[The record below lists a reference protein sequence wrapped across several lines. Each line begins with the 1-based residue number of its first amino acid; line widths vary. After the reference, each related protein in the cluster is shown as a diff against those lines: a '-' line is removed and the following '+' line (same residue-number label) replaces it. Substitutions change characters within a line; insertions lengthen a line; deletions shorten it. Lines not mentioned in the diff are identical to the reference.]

1 MEDKTLTY
9 YWFVIDDDKWLLAN
23 VQKELQALGETN
35 IYALKPS
42 ERTKIEASAWRNELS
57 FRPALPAEDEG
68 IVYPDYDYQVTYEQE
83 NTTLYDILNG
93 ISSSNP
99 TNPYFI
105 FLIDI
110 LFTRKSFCGFDVFK
124 FIRCTL
130 DPRRYVVRFLSHLTR
145 YMVSDFLQKEFAG
158 LHLGQERAETDEKRR
173 KPVTGNKL
181 DEEFFSKAPYRTD
194 GKAILSQHRVDDLKS
209 RFPRQVSSWDC
220 FYSYVIYPE
229 GVDFPL
235 EEITNTAGSRTP
247 YLDKHDGIEK
257 LITKKRFFIHRLKY
271 YYGLKTK
278 NPIYGIQNFDDK
290 KNYLKLAS
298 ELESKVKRPASLT
311 YDYPLY
317 CDELRKWRSWEPKET
332 DEIADVLYLSDDPER
347 DAKIEITLEGKPLK
361 KKCLNTSTE
370 ENTLLEEVSKVR
382 PRYLLIDV
390 PENNFSIIYTI
401 CRITR
406 RISWF
411 EVHGFSVIFVA
422 NDVDHHTLSGLTG
435 IAPQL
440 LIAKSAQMKIEE
452 EMSPIYWHLIEMA
465 YFESGSFI
473 THELSHLSSCPP
485 EERKDWLE
493 EIHQL
498 AEVHDAIAQTRY
510 TPKIEA
516 LQAGLAHRKG
526 KNDRN
531 WYMKENGEVQQ
542 VQIGNYLLS
551 MKKYKITLEI
561 ICPDNDPEKEAI
573 TDSLQKEM
581 EGFAEREDSKFTIV
595 TEDTEADGRI
605 VLFICH
611 KFKDLDTINT
621 RISDKKK
628 ESKKPV
634 AFSILYEYGKD
645 ILKHDEKIDPN
656 KNLKENIREKIGSRH
671 WLFSYEKRSEGG
683 YVLELDNC
691 YFIFQEFEQHN
702 FLPNRTI
709 SGWLKD
715 KRVDSVDST
724 LTPQDSLQ
732 CIWSGPYLEE
742 CYNLRFLQDRLLL
755 LQALSTQGRKYP
767 LELYRLYR
775 IKFSKGYL
783 VRKSLFKH
791 ELEKIDKNI
800 LDIKFKDPVEKTA
813 F

>member
-23 VQKELQALGETN
+23 VQKELQTLGETN
-35 IYALKPS
+35 IYALEPS
-42 ERTKIEASAWRNELS
+42 GRTKIEASVWENELS
-57 FRPALPAEDEG
+57 FRQALPAEDEE
-68 IVYPDYDYQVTYEQE
+68 IVYPDYDYQVTYGQK
-83 NTTLYDILNG
+83 NSTLYDILKS
-93 ISSSNP
+93 ISTSAP
-99 TNPYFI
+99 TNPCFI

-110 LFTRKSFCGFDVFK
+110 LFARKSFCGPDLFN
-124 FIRCTL
+124 FIRHTL

-158 LHLGQERAETDEKRR
+158 LHLGQERAKTDEKRI
-173 KPVTGNKL
+173 KPVTGDKL

-209 RFPRQVSSWDC
+209 RFPRQISGWDC

-229 GVDFPL
+229 GVDFSI
-235 EEITNTAGSRTP
+235 EEITNTAGRRTL
-247 YLDKHDGIEK
+247 YLDEHDGIEK
-257 LITKKRFFIHRLKY
+257 LISKKRFFLHRLKY

-278 NPIYGIQNFDDK
+278 NPIYGAKNFDVN

-311 YDYPLY
+311 YYYPLY
-317 CDELRKWRSWEPKET
+317 RHELRKWRSWEPKED
-332 DEIADVLYLSDDPER
+332 DEIVDVLYLSDNSER
-347 DAKIEITLEGKPLK
+347 DAEIEITLEGTPLK
-361 KKCLNTSTE
+361 KKCLNTSTD
-370 ENTLLEEVSKVR
+370 ENTLLEEISKAR

-390 PENNFSIIYTI
+390 PENDFSIIYTI

-422 NDVDHHTLSGLTG
+422 NDVNNHTLSGLTG

-440 LIAKSAQMKIEE
+440 LIAKSVQMKIEE

-485 EERKDWLE
+485 EERKDRLE

-498 AEVHDAIAQTRY
+498 AKAHDAITQTRY

-516 LQAGLAHRKG
+516 LQAGLAYREG
-526 KNDRN
+526 ENDRN
-531 WYMKENGEVQQ
+531 WYIKKNGEIQQ
-542 VQIGNYLLS
+542 VQIGHYLLS
-551 MKKYKITLEI
+551 EKKYKVTLEI
-561 ICPDNDPEKEAI
+561 ICPDNDPRKKAI
-573 TDSLQKEM
+573 TGSIQKEM
-581 EGFAEREDSKFTIV
+581 EGFAGREDSKFTIV

-611 KFKDLDTINT
+611 TFQRLAEIN
-621 RISDKKK
+621 REISTKKK
-628 ESKKPV
+628 ESIKPM
-634 AFSILYEYGKD
+634 AFSILYEYGED
-645 ILKHDEKIDPN
+645 ILKYDKKIDPS

-671 WLFSYEKRSEGG
+671 WLFSYEKRPEGG

-709 SGWLKD
+709 AGWLKN
-715 KRVDSVDST
+715 KRVDSVDSA
-724 LTPQDSLQ
+724 LTPRDSLQ
-732 CIWSGPYLEE
+732 CIWNGPYLEE

-755 LQALSTQGRKYP
+755 LQALSTQEKKYP
-767 LELYRLYR
+767 WELYKLYR

-791 ELEKIDKNI
+791 ELEKIGKNI
-800 LDIKFKDPVEKTA
+800 LDIKFKEPVRKAA